1 MFLNSGYN
9 STLSLTWNQRTSLFS
24 SLAISTTSDTV
35 SKDNKCILTILSVV
49 FSSYVVWKIVARK
62 EQQHKHIKVKNAP
75 GRIPFLG
82 HTLQLYFDPVSFINR
97 CKKERGPAFRVSLVG
112 QEFYV
117 MTGTLI
123 HDMCYSPKEFDHY
136 DGIQFMAPIDRI
148 LRICYQHKY
157 DMNMLQT
164 RVNNPVNHTIRN
176 NFKSSQL
183 GIFSKRIQQGLSKAL
198 EAQLHLEPGEKREL
212 SIRNDKTLRNILL
225 RLTSLCFIGSEVGD
239 NPKLISATD
248 EFCRKTIQAGLI
260 LNSFPEWF
268 AVPIIR
274 RFVTVEKNLDCIMGL
289 LVPQL
294 ENVRSRQK
302 VSGCHDEKEEIS
314 LASLV
319 LNMTKHNGE
328 LYTPEEAA
336 LYFARISLSGGIA
349 PGFAT
354 TFMLF
359 EIARRPS
366 LVNDLRKEIEKLE
379 ENERTPEKISQI
391 KLLDSILRE
400 VFRCKIS
407 SLGMFHKTRMD
418 VTLATGETVPRDCMT
433 LGALLDAH
441 TDPAIMK
448 QTSNLG
454 KPIPVPLDQFDPY
467 RFLNVQENGCT
478 KKSTSLG
485 PEYITFGLSQHSCPG
500 RYLGTLIIKYVVAEI
515 FMKFNITIKL
525 GREQQDSDLFGLVRL
540 PPPGAFIFEART

>member
-1 MFLNSGYN
+1 M
-9 STLSLTWNQRTSLFS
+9 
-24 SLAISTTSDTV
+24 V
-35 SKDNKCILTILSVV
+35 
-49 FSSYVVWKIVARK
+49 RK
-62 EQQHKHIKVKNAP
+62 EQQHKQIKVKNAP

-82 HTLQLYFDPVSFINR
+82 HTLQLYFDPVNFINQ

-148 LRICYQHKY
+148 LRICYQHK
-157 DMNMLQT
+157 NK
-164 RVNNPVNHTIRN
+164 
-176 NFKSSQL
+176 FKSSQL

-225 RLTSLCFIGSEVGD
+225 QLTSLCFIGSEVGD

-260 LNSFPEWF
+260 LNSFPEWV

-328 LYTPEEAA
+328 LYTPKEAA

-407 SLGMFHKTRMD
+407 SLGMFHKTRTD
-418 VTLATGETVPRDCMT
+418 VTLATGEIVPSGCMS

-441 TDPAIMK
+441 TDPTIMK
-448 QTSNLG
+448 QTAIIGSPL
-454 KPIPVPLDQFDPY
+454 PVPLAQFDPY
-467 RFLNVQENGCT
+467 RFVNVQENCST

-485 PEYITFGLSQHSCPG
+485 SEYITFGLSHHACPG
-500 RYLGTLIIKYVVAEI
+500 RYLGTLIIKYVVAEL
-515 FMKFNITIKL
+515 FMKFNITVKL
-525 GREQQDSDLFGLVRL
+525 GKEQQDSDIFGLIRL